1 MSDASKTLTSWR
13 TPTLVI
19 GFGSLIALIAFGP
32 RSTLGFFLTPLSS
45 ANHWGRDVFAF
56 ALALQ
61 NLLWGIGQALGGIIA
76 DRFGS
81 VKVLAAARCYTRSAS
96 YSWRIRRARRCSICR
111 PACSSV
117 SALPAVRSQ
126 SCLQRS
132 ARSCRCNTARS
143 PSVSAPPP
151 AYSGSFFIR
160 RSRLR

>member
-61 NLLWGIGQALGGIIA
+61 NLLWGIGQQLGGIIA
-76 DRFGS
+76 DRFGGALLYAAGLVLMAHATS
-81 VKVLAAARCYTRSAS
+81 APMLDFSAGVLIGFGLAGCSFPVVLAALGKIVPLQYRSLAFGFG
-96 YSWRIRRARRCSICR
+96 
-111 PACSSV
+111 
-117 SALPAVRSQ
+117 
-126 SCLQRS
+126 
-132 ARSCRCNTARS
+132 TA
-143 PSVSAPPP
+143 A
-151 AYSGSFFIR
+151 GSFGQFLYR